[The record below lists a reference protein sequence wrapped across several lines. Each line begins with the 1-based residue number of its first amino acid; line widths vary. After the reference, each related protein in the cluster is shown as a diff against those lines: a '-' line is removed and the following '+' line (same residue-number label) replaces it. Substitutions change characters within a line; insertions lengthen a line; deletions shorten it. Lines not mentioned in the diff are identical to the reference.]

1 MKNSFCDHLLSQ
13 LNETQQE
20 AVTHTEGPLLILA
33 GAGSGKTRVI
43 TFRIAYL
50 LASKLARPREI
61 LALTF
66 TNKAAGEMRSRVAD
80 LFDGEISGL
89 WICTFHALGARLL
102 RIHADKLG
110 LSSSFTIYDD
120 DDTTRALKNA
130 IREAGIDPKRL
141 TPDSMKQWMEKRKF
155 YEVNKELDDGGTGGP
170 SFLEEKFELVFRIYQ
185 KTLRTNNAVDFNDLL
200 TLPVRLFLSEPDL
213 LERYRE
219 RFKYMLVDEYQDT
232 NRAQYH
238 LCRLLAPAVNSRIC
252 VVGDEDQ
259 SIYSWRG
266 ADIRNILEFERDYPG
281 ARTFHLVQN
290 YRSTD
295 VILDAAGKL
304 IKNNQERRKTQE
316 LWTDVKGGRPI
327 DYRRHMDGRQE
338 AAFVA
343 RMIEDF
349 AFSTSGYRYE
359 DIAVFYRVHAQ
370 SRALETELVRRH
382 IPYRIY
388 GGLRFF
394 ERKETKDLLAYLRVM
409 ANPLDQISLNRI
421 INVPPRKLGKKTIE
435 AANEAAQAMD
445 LPLYAFLE
453 LGQGPGLGKA
463 ATKRLREF
471 YTFLEKWRETF
482 EDLAPHEP
490 LVDTVRAF
498 IEDLNYLQYLKDSGR
513 EDRIDLVQEFL
524 AAVVDPG
531 IDPLA
536 SPDDTEDRQLQRFL
550 NQVTLATDQDRDHN
564 DQSQVTL
571 MTLHNAKGLEYPVV
585 FLIGLDEGLLPYQSS
600 KDTEDR
606 LEEERRLC
614 YVGFTRAEERLF
626 LSSAQR
632 RFIWGRPVNSM
643 ESRFLHESGVTKS
656 PLYTPDYFP
665 DEEFDDPFWDD

>member
-1 MKNSFCDHLLSQ
+1 MNQFAENLLAQ
-13 LNETQQE
+13 LNDTQKE
-20 AVTHTEGPLLILA
+20 AVLHTEGPMLILA

-43 TFRIAYL
+43 TYRIAYL
-50 LASKLARPREI
+50 LASQLATPREI

-66 TNKAAGEMRSRVAD
+66 TNKAAGEMRERVAD
-80 LFDGEISGL
+80 LFHGEMSGL

-120 DDTTRALKNA
+120 DDTTKA
-130 IREAGIDPKRL
+130 IKASIRDAGIDPKRL
-141 TPDSMKQWMEKRKF
+141 TPDSMKYWMEKRKF
-155 YEVNKELDDGGTGGP
+155 YQINHELDDGSTGGP
-170 SFLEEKFELVFRIYQ
+170 SFMEEKFERVFKLYQ
-185 KTLRTNNAVDFNDLL
+185 KKLHENNSVDFNDLL
-200 TLPVRLFLSEPDL
+200 TLPVRLFLSEPEI
-213 LERYRE
+213 LERYRQ
-219 RFKYMLVDEYQDT
+219 RFKFMLVDEYQDT

-238 LCRLLAPAVNSRIC
+238 LCRLLAPSEDSRIC

-266 ADIRNILEFERDYPG
+266 ADIRNILDFEKDYPG
-281 ARTFHLVQN
+281 ARTYHLVQN

-295 VILDAAGKL
+295 VILEAAGKL
-304 IKNNQERRKTQE
+304 IKNNTERRKTKE
-316 LWTDVKGGRPI
+316 LWTDVKGRFPI

-343 RMIEDF
+343 RQIEDF

-382 IPYRIY
+382 IPYRVF
-388 GGLRFF
+388 GGLRFY
-394 ERKETKDLLAYLRVM
+394 ERRETKDLLAYLRVM

-421 INVPPRKLGKKTIE
+421 INVPPRKLGKKTLE
-435 AANEAAQAMD
+435 AANTAAQEMD

-453 LGQGPGLGKA
+453 LAEGPGLGKA
-463 ATKRLREF
+463 ATKRLREV
-471 YTFLEKWRETF
+471 YAFLEKWRETF
-482 EDLAPHEP
+482 DELGPHES
-490 LVDTVRAF
+490 LVDTVREF
-498 IEDLNYLQYLKDSGR
+498 IEELKYVQYLTESGR
-513 EDRIDLVQEFL
+513 EDRLELVHEFL
-524 AAVVDPG
+524 AAVADPG
-531 IDPLA
+531 SGPLLPEEEI
-536 SPDDTEDRQLQRFL
+536 PDKPLLRFL
-550 NQVTLATDQDRDHN
+550 NQVTLATDQDRAN
-564 DQSQVTL
+564 NSGSQVTL
-571 MTLHNAKGLEYPVV
+571 MTLHNAKGLEFPVV

-626 LSSAQR
+626 LSSAKR
-632 RFIWGRPVNSM
+632 RFLWGRPVGSM
-643 ESRFLHESGVTKS
+643 ESRFLHESGLLRD
-656 PLYTPDYFP
+656 PYDTPDYFP
-665 DEEFDDPFWDD
+665 DEEFSDPFWDD